1 VSSLARVPK
10 TGLHNPFRHVARYN
24 MLAKVSDAAAAAMR
38 DPVINDYFIRLVQ
51 RTSPKSYKQ
60 AAAEV
65 NISAAFLDN
74 FSGDNV
80 RYLARSFGVPGDHD
94 GQTSNGH
101 RFPYG
106 PVSIITPFNFPVEI
120 PVLQVMGAL
129 YMGNKPVV
137 KVDSKVAVVFEQWLR
152 MMHALGL
159 PRTDVDMINW

>member
-1 VSSLARVPK
+1 
-10 TGLHNPFRHVARYN
+10 
-24 MLAKVSDAAAAAMR
+24 MLGKLSNRAAEVMR
-38 DPVINDYFIRLVQ
+38 DPVINDYFIRLVM

-80 RYLARSFGVPGDHD
+80 RYLARSFGVSGDHD
-94 GQTSNGH
+94 GQTSVGH

-106 PVSIITPFNFPVEI
+106 PVAIITPFNFPMEI

-137 KVDSKVAVVFEQWLR
+137 KVDSKVSVVMEQWLR
-152 MMHALGL
+152 MMHTLGL
-159 PRTDVDMINW
+159 PKTDVDMVNW